1 VRARIGLA
9 TATVLALLLS
19 LPSAGAN
26 LTNPTSNDG
35 NSFTS
40 LDDFNLNPS
49 FRVVTYEITGSA
61 FSGTTYLL
69 TLNQTLSADYFV
81 MLRGAAGDYTSG
93 TTRTPDANYARVDQ
107 DPHGNFTAGNSAANQ
122 LRLARGSSTG
132 NWTGQ
137 VSVIECISDCAASGF
152 GLKRVNEITM
162 TSGQTSASSNKGG
175 SWGGGIGQMGAYG
188 GSYGG
193 GMETTASS
201 AADHKTGWARIWPQ
215 GGNKIN
221 VSRSNTG
228 PGALGGTTTFSIYV
242 VHWGTEWAIQRAR
255 VQGNNGGNGMS
266 STSDYDT
273 ATITSVVRENTWVVA
288 YGEVDHNTLSAG
300 WEGNVWTLGDGVTV
314 NANETSVAV
323 GAETGAQRDVEVYI
337 HEHIDFGNQ
346 YVFGADGVAPGIVS
360 GNLSGTVTILRSRSP
375 ETHNPTNTASRRFIL
390 VANSSNGATTD
401 YPRSIVWG
409 QLDADT
415 TARWQRSRSGEPGA
429 YWLQTP
435 DFGWIE
441 S

>member
-1 VRARIGLA
+1 MRKR
-9 TATVLALLLS
+9 TALLAVALAGS
-19 LPSAGAN
+19 LLLLPTAGAD
-26 LTNPTSNDG
+26 LSNPTSNDD

-49 FRVVTYEITGSA
+49 FRVVTYEITGST

-69 TLNQTLSADYFV
+69 TLNQNLATDYFV

-93 TTRTPDANYARVDQ
+93 TTRSPDANYARIDQ
-107 DPHGNFTAGNSAANQ
+107 DPHGNFTAGTSAANQ

-132 NWTGQ
+132 DWTGQ

-152 GLKRVNEITM
+152 GLTRVNEITM

-175 SWGGGIGQMGAYG
+175 SWGGGIGQMGVYG

-193 GMETTASS
+193 GMETSATA
-201 AADHKTGWARIWPQ
+201 AADHKTGWARMWPQ
-215 GGNKIN
+215 GGNKVK

-228 PGALGGTTTFSIYV
+228 PGALGGTTIFSIYV
-242 VHWGTEWAIQRAR
+242 VEWGTEWTIQR
-255 VQGNNGGNGMS
+255 VNVTGNNGGNGMNA
-266 STSDYDT
+266 TSHYNT
-273 ATITSVVRENTWVVA
+273 ASITSVVRENTWVVA

-300 WEGNVWTLGDGVTV
+300 WEGHVWTLGDGVNV
-314 NANETSVAV
+314 NASETSVAV
-323 GAETGAQRDVEVYI
+323 GAETGAQRDVEVYV
-337 HEHIDFGNQ
+337 HTHPNFGNQ
-346 YVFGADGVAPGIVS
+346 YVFGTDGTAPGIVS
-360 GNLSGTVTILRSRSP
+360 GNVSGTVTILRSRSP
-375 ETHNPTNTASRRFIL
+375 ETHSSTNTASRRFIL

-401 YPRSIVWG
+401 YPRPIVWG
-409 QLDADT
+409 QLDATT